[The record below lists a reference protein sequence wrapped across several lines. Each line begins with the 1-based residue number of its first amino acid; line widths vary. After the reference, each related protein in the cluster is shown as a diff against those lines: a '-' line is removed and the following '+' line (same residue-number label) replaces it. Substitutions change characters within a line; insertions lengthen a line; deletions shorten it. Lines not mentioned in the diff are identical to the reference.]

1 MAGRG
6 TYYGPTEVK
15 LYLDGHQHGNPG
27 GAGDQSLTELSIP
40 TMSIGDFKIMD
51 EMIDTRGFGLS
62 WSTVRPLGVGKT
74 EAIALECWADSDD
87 NSTLEVFRHVK
98 LTGSAPSRTLR
109 ITWGDRKIPTGSD
122 WKGVELN
129 GAASAGDTVLTID
142 ATGAGAQFT
151 ETANGRFG
159 NYQLYVSIHGEAYRV
174 TEVTGTTMT
183 IDRGPDPNRVGLLR
197 DVPDDTDV
205 TAIEYVFR
213 ECEGYVGEDTV
224 KFDRDNLT
232 MLMASFT
239 PTDEIIGSA

>member
-1 MAGRG
+1 MPGRG

-15 LYLDGHQHGNPG
+15 LYIDGHTHGNPG
-27 GAGDQSLTELSIP
+27 AAGDQSLTQLSVP

-87 NSTLEVFRHVK
+87 DSTLEVFRHVK
-98 LTGSAPSRTLR
+98 LTGSAPTRTLR
-109 ITWGDRKIPTGSD
+109 ITWGDRPLPTAMAGWTAAVNFAAGYKAGSQ
-122 WKGVELN
+122 
-129 GAASAGDTVLTID
+129 VLTVD
-142 ATGAGAQFT
+142 GTLPALSDD
-151 ETANGRFG
+151 
-159 NYQLYVSIHGEAYRV
+159 YQLYVSIKGEAYRV
-174 TEVTGTTMT
+174 TDQTTADNTTGMIT

-197 DVPDDTDV
+197 DIVDDDKI
-205 TAIEYVFR
+205 TAITHVFR